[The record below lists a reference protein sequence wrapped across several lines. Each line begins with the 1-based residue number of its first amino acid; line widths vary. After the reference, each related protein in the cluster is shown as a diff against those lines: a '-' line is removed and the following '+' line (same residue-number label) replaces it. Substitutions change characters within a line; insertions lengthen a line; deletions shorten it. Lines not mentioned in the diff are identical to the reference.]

1 MWLKKTKKERSTF
14 QKITL
19 VVVWLMLI
27 FTIGSVVLSAIA
39 SFMN

>member
-1 MWLKKTKKERSTF
+1 M
-14 QKITL
+14 TL